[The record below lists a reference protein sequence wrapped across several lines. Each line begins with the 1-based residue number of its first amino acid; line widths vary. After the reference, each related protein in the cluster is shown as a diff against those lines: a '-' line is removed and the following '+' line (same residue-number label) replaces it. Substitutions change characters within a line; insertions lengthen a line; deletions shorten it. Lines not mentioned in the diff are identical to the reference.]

1 MVYVRLE
8 SCQRE
13 ELRRLWRDKETAART
28 RERLEM
34 VRLSDA
40 GWSAPR
46 IAVHL
51 GVHQNTVRKYLKAFL
66 CQGFAALPDKP
77 KPGPVAKVTEE
88 HLLALERLL
97 DGTDRTWTS
106 PKLAAWLL
114 EEYGVSVHPG
124 WLSQLL
130 HKRGFGYKR
139 TKNSV
144 AHKADKELQAEK
156 DSELEALKKGGKGRS
171 H

>member
-1 MVYVRLE
+1 MRVKLE
-8 SCQRE
+8 VLQRS
-13 ELRRLWRDKETAART
+13 ELRRLWRDEKTAART

-40 GWSAPR
+40 GWSSPK
-46 IAVHL
+46 IALHL

-66 CQGFAALPDKP
+66 CGGFAALPDKP
-77 KPGPVAKVTEE
+77 QTGPAPKVTEE
-88 HLLALERLL
+88 HLVALERLL

-124 WLSQLL
+124 WLAQLL
-130 HKRGFGYKR
+130 QKQRFGYKR

-144 AHKADKELQAEK
+144 QHKADKDLQSAKEA
-156 DSELEALKKGGKGRS
+156 ELEALKKGGRGRS